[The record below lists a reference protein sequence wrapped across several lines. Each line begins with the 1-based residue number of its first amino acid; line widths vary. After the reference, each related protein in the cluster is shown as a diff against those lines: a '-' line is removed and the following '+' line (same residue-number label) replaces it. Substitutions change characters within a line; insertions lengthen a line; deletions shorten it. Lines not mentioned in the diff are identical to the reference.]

1 MHAPVF
7 KALFPAKAARYAG
20 DSIFY
25 KEEIVPHSSA
35 LVGCMAGEHKALE
48 ITLALKDKSCRPI
61 VYSESPPSPFFL
73 HLVQRMED
81 VSILF
86 CPESMDEVRLCGEK
100 TESGERYVSKAGQD
114 KKAAR
119 ELGQFIDLDS
129 LSEMNTLLVFSIFE
143 GLSIKEISSLT
154 GRSESYVKTC
164 LFRLKDRFKVLEK
177 RELLVSL
184 AKWISLGQKSGERI
198 GSDHGS
204 GHGSDH
210 GSGHAGGHGS
220 DHAYYENDYENY
232 EESNIQKVL
241 DYCAKPRS
249 RTSIQNLLNI
259 KSRRYLMEMIIRPLL
274 EQGRLKRTIP
284 EKPKSMNQRYV
295 SH

>member
-25 KEEIVPHSSA
+25 KEEIVPRSSA

-48 ITLALKDKSCRPI
+48 IILALKDKSCRPI
-61 VYSESPPSPFFL
+61 VYSESPPSLFFL
-73 HLVQRMED
+73 HLVQRMDD
-81 VSILF
+81 VSILL
-86 CPESMDEVRLCGEK
+86 CPESMDEVRLCGKK

-114 KKAAR
+114 KKAMR
-119 ELGQFIDLDS
+119 ELGQFIDLES
-129 LSEMNTLLVFSIFE
+129 LSEMNSLLVFSIFE

-164 LFRLKDRFKVLEK
+164 LFRLKDRFNVLEK

-184 AKWISLGQKSGERI
+184 SKWISLGQQSG
-198 GSDHGS
+198 
-204 GHGSDH
+204 
-210 GSGHAGGHGS
+210 GSGHAGGHAGG
-220 DHAYYENDYENY
+220 HGYYENDYENY

-241 DYCAKPRS
+241 DYCARPRS
-249 RTSIQNLLNI
+249 RTSIQNFLNI

-284 EKPKSMNQRYV
+284 EKPKSMKQRYV
-295 SH
+295 SA